1 MGGIDLVYPPHWE
14 PYIQNDIDKVTYLE
28 MYPNHHVIKQG
39 PYLSLH
45 DEEKTI
51 RISVTLKILS
61 LLFVAYLL

>member
-1 MGGIDLVYPPHWE
+1 
-14 PYIQNDIDKVTYLE
+14 